1 MAGDLLALQTLH
13 EQRVDLSS
21 GDDRRTRRVANTSAP
36 FDSPCNAH
44 HPESRGVM
52 KTSVHYVRDMLSVL
66 LATMLWASPAHAA
79 QALPLHAVAALPT
92 DSVLSLHALYDA
104 VDRSN
109 PRIRAAAELARAA
122 TARIAGAGKPPDP
135 AIQFGFMNYMLPRL
149 TPDASLGMRQVQ
161 LMQMVPLPGKL
172 AAAADAARARAEAA
186 DARTTDV
193 QWEIRSATAM
203 AFYELWAAR
212 ARIDIAG
219 ETRRLLENAAAV
231 ATAMYRVGEGRQS
244 DVLRARVE
252 IARMDEEIVRM
263 QVMAD
268 AAHARIAAAL
278 DVQDGAVR
286 GRLVLPLF
294 PDSLPTRDELEAAA
308 LRARPMLSAGAA
320 EVRAATADER
330 LARRERWPDI
340 QVGLQYG
347 ERGMPMGTTDRM
359 GSLMIGTTI
368 PVFARSRQLRM
379 RDETAAMRAMTEADL
394 RGMRADTRARVAEVY
409 AELGR
414 SRRLGTLY
422 RLTVLPLAEAA
433 AASALASYRSGAVDF
448 MTVLDNR
455 MTVNRYHEELVTLTA
470 NEGRAWAELE
480 MLISRALLAPAGTR

>member
-1 MAGDLLALQTLH
+1 MLCAPPARASQTLSPNL
-13 EQRVDLSS
+13 VA
-21 GDDRRTRRVANTSAP
+21 TR
-36 FDSPCNAH
+36 
-44 HPESRGVM
+44 
-52 KTSVHYVRDMLSVL
+52 
-66 LATMLWASPAHAA
+66 
-79 QALPLHAVAALPT
+79 PT
-92 DSVLSLHALYDA
+92 DSTLSLLTLYDA
-104 VDRSN
+104 VDGSN
-109 PRIRAAAELARAA
+109 PRIRAASELARAA
-122 TARIAGAGKPPDP
+122 AARISGATKPPDP
-135 AIQFGFMNYMLPRL
+135 EIQLGLMNYMLPRL

-172 AAAADAARARAEAA
+172 AAAGDAVRARSQAA

-193 QWEIRSATAM
+193 RWEVRTATAM
-203 AFYELWAAR
+203 AFYELWAAH
-212 ARIDIAG
+212 ARIEIAG
-219 ETRRLLENAAAV
+219 ETRRLLQNVAAI

-278 DVQDGAVR
+278 DVQDSAMR
-286 GRLVLPLF
+286 GRPVLPPF
-294 PDSLPTRDELEAAA
+294 PDSLPARDELEVIA
-308 LRARPMLSAGAA
+308 LRARPMLAAGAA
-320 EVRAATADER
+320 EVRAATADDR

-394 RGMRADTRARVAEVY
+394 RAMRADTRARVAEVH
-409 AELGR
+409 ADLGR
-414 SRRLGTLY
+414 ARRLGALY

-448 MTVLDNR
+448 MTVLENR

-470 NEGRAWAELE
+470 DEGRAWAELE
-480 MLISRALLAPAGTR
+480 MLLSRALVAPAGTR